1 MDSHRVS
8 SVENEMMQRRVACA
22 AYLVSLS
29 LVVFSY
35 SLSLHLL
42 FQISISLSL
51 SLSLVIVWAVNNEQS
66 IHSLIAAIAQLGER
80 QTEDLKVPGSI
91 PGLGIDSFGH
101 SHICFSILNILQLLL
116 HPFFPVSLSL
126 SLPLFFWLTFMYSFF
141 ILLPN
146 CSVLL
151 RCNQVGTWCSGITS
165 ASHAEGP
172 GFKSQCVHILSLRKL
187 HCSFSIL
194 PCLSCVFFSSFLL
207 FESLFASLS

>member
-1 MDSHRVS
+1 
-8 SVENEMMQRRVACA
+8 MMQRRVACA
-22 AYLVSLS
+22 AYLVSLP

-42 FQISISLSL
+42 FQISISL

-126 SLPLFFWLTFMYSFF
+126 SPS
-141 ILLPN
+141 LLLAYIH
-146 CSVLL
+146 VLL
-151 RCNQVGTWCSGITS
+151 FHSFAKLQCALEMQSSG
-165 ASHAEGP
+165 HM
-172 GFKSQCVHILSLRKL
+172 V
-187 HCSFSIL
+187 
-194 PCLSCVFFSSFLL
+194 
-207 FESLFASLS
+207 

>member
-22 AYLVSLS
+22 AYLVSLP

-42 FQISISLSL
+42 FQISISL

-126 SLPLFFWLTFMYSFF
+126 SLSSSGLHSCTSFSFF
-141 ILLPN
+141 CQIAV
-146 CSVLL
+146 CS
-151 RCNQVGTWCSGITS
+151 
-165 ASHAEGP
+165 
-172 GFKSQCVHILSLRKL
+172 
-187 HCSFSIL
+187 
-194 PCLSCVFFSSFLL
+194 
-207 FESLFASLS
+207 